1 MDNEVD
7 LMDIDF
13 NNKLEIKISNIKP
26 LELNDLSLSLLSIG
40 QQYQKFIDNEASEN
54 YGTGS
59 ELYIKEVRK
68 GSIIIELV
76 AQTVPIVPLLWSGG
90 SLVEWANQ
98 ASSTFQWLLG
108 KVNEPPIEVSKQDLK
123 QWNCIL
129 EPIAKDNGSQLNFTV
144 SEGGTVINNFYI
156 NSEQAN
162 AAQNSIKRRIENL
175 DEPDDHLQA
184 KRVMYW
190 YQTKFD
196 DKSHTGDKA
205 VIESISKKPIK
216 VIFENNAVKKAML
229 KGDSRFNKP
238 WNELAYLV
246 DVRVQTV
253 RGEPKVYTIINYYDD
268 ETFDPEN

>member
-1 MDNEVD
+1 MQNQID
-7 LMDIDF
+7 LSDIDLK
-13 NNKLEIKISNIKP
+13 NKLEIKFNNIKP
-26 LELNDLSLSLLSIG
+26 IELNDLSLSLLSIG
-40 QQYQKFIDNEASEN
+40 NQYQKFIEN
-54 YGTGS
+54 DTNDSYKVNS
-59 ELYIKEVRK
+59 ELFIKEVRT

-76 AQTVPIVPLLWSGG
+76 AQAMPVVPLLWSGG
-90 SLVEWANQ
+90 SLVEWTSQ

-144 SEGGTVINNFYI
+144 SDGGTVINNFYI

-162 AAQNSIKRRIENL
+162 AAQNSIKRRIESLN
-175 DEPDDHLQA
+175 EPDDHLQA

-196 DKSHTGDKA
+196 DESHTGDKA
-205 VIESISKKPIK
+205 VIESISKKPVK

-229 KGDSRFNKP
+229 KGDARFIKP

-253 RGEPKVYTIINYYDD
+253 RDEPKVYTIINYFED
-268 ETFDPEN
+268 ETFDPEI